1 MHGSK
6 IPIWFFI
13 GVLLVAYG
21 SLITAYGLYEVV
33 TGHLADVALN
43 QLHAPLWWGAVLGL
57 LGLFYVVKFR
67 PGRVSK

>member
-21 SLITAYGLYEVV
+21 VLITSYGIYEFA
-33 TGHLADVALN
+33 TGQLADVALN
-43 QLHAPLWWGAVLGL
+43 NLHAPLWWGATLLVLGI
-57 LGLFYVVKFR
+57 FYMTKFR
-67 PGRVSK
+67 PGKSK

>member
-21 SLITAYGLYEVV
+21 LLITSYGIYEFA
-33 TGHLADVALN
+33 TGQLADVALST
-43 QLHAPLWWGAVLGL
+43 LHAPLWWGATLLALGI
-57 LGLFYVVKFR
+57 FYMVKFR
-67 PGRVSK
+67 PGNSK